1 MIFLYRIGKIFFVYY
16 YYLWIGIESFL
27 GCWILMLEVD
37 AIGIVPSSNFYGTV
51 RYLLTLSSLV
61 LLAD

>member
-1 MIFLYRIGKIFFVYY
+1 
-16 YYLWIGIESFL
+16 
-27 GCWILMLEVD
+27 MLEVD
-37 AIGIVPSSNFYGTV
+37 AIGVVLIPYLVGGIALNSNFYGTV

>member
-1 MIFLYRIGKIFFVYY
+1 
-16 YYLWIGIESFL
+16 
-27 GCWILMLEVD
+27 MLEVD
-37 AIGIVPSSNFYGTV
+37 AIGIVPSSNFYSTV